1 MPMLLKRNPSN
12 GVITNQLPG
21 QPATPV
27 VLRGGHCHLFGA
39 DAGLRY
45 WGIPTGPISTQE
57 FRVTFGAGDNGC
69 ARGYSTPTLRP
80 VTWQGS
86 HTNALDKLVENGCN
100 FVRVFLSDG
109 VFLSGGAITSL
120 HPYER
125 ANFKWRIAAATRG
138 DQTAWSGAYFNRL
151 RDFVQA
157 ADLRGVVVQL
167 CLFTHHDFRG
177 GEEGPGHAYWAR
189 SFWNPA
195 NADDGE
201 NLVTISTAYL
211 DQGEEPGTPQDEEG
225 EEGEKAAL
233 RNQDFMNTAR
243 AGLMAVQRAFVHR
256 VLETV
261 CPHGNVILELMN
273 EPRLL
278 NDGTNPTDV
287 EPGAY
292 QGRWLNTATGWILAW
307 LAARPTITWRPL
319 VSANAAPPRPGLPY
333 DVDRWKQLPAPNH
346 YTQLDA
352 ISYHGLTGY
361 PAVTNPTPAAHC
373 GLPQLPAVD
382 TASIQRRV
390 TEHRGRHNGKSLI
403 CSTDAV
409 RDFPQRYPVEG
420 QAEKEGLLRRD
431 GQVVTSLEYEEQAPT
446 VHAERAR
453 ADLDNWAYDV
463 LRHGFG
469 RVGPDPREASV
480 HFQNHATTEP
490 SFRRIGQAAAAA
502 RAGGGTGTG
511 TGQWGASFL
520 RTAGGA
526 GNFWWAHRLNPE
538 AREIV
543 NQLGT
548 RQAQDAAGAQGVS
561 VLGWRY
567 DLAPAATSRIGCEA
581 DYHVVSVSDRE
592 QGAQVTPR
600 VAITLYAVDAAG
612 GLGAQL
618 GRAERVLASGAV
630 PGTLTLSA
638 EVAAGG
644 RYAAVVTGEVAI
656 TYANRAQGS
665 GEAILRFP
673 GLRVVAAP

>member
-1 MPMLLKRNPSN
+1 MPMLLKRNQSN
-12 GVITNQLPG
+12 GAIFNQLPG

-27 VLRGGHCHLFGA
+27 VLRGGHCHLFGV
-39 DAGLRY
+39 DTGLRF
-45 WGIPTGPISTQE
+45 WGIPTGPIAIQE
-57 FRVTFGAGDNGC
+57 FRTTFPPEDNGC
-69 ARGYSTPTLRP
+69 AGMHDSPTLRL
-80 VTWQGS
+80 VTWEGGYGLV
-86 HTNALDKLVENGCN
+86 LDKLVENGCN
-100 FVRVFLSDG
+100 FLRVFLSDG
-109 VFLSGGAITSL
+109 VFLFNGAITSL

-138 DQTAWSGAYFNRL
+138 DQTAWSAAYFNRL
-151 RDFVQA
+151 RDFVKA
-157 ADLRGVVVQL
+157 ADDRGVVVQL

-177 GEEGPGHAYWAR
+177 GQEGPGHAYWER

-195 NADDGE
+195 NADDGT
-201 NLVTISTAYL
+201 NLVTIATGYL
-211 DQGEEPGTPQDEEG
+211 DRGLEPGPALEEEIEEG
-225 EEGEKAAL
+225 QKAAL

-243 AGLMAVQRAFVHR
+243 AGLMAVQRAFVHK

-261 CPHGNVILELMN
+261 CPRDNVILELMN

-278 NDGTNPTDV
+278 NDGTNPLGM

-292 QGRWLNTATGWILAW
+292 QARWLNTATGWILAW
-307 LAARPTITWRPL
+307 LAARPITWRPL
-319 VSANAAPPRPGLPY
+319 ISANAAPPRPGLAY
-333 DVDRWKQLPAPNH
+333 DVDSWRLLAAPNH

-361 PAVTNPTPAAHC
+361 PAAANPTPGAYC
-373 GLPQLPAVD
+373 GLQQLPAVD

-390 TEHRGRHNGKSLI
+390 TEHRGKHNAKSLI

-420 QAEKEGLLRRD
+420 QVEKELLLRRD
-431 GQVVTSLEYEEQAPT
+431 GQVLTSLGYEEQAPT

-469 RVGPDPREASV
+469 RVGTDPREASV

-502 RAGGGTGTG
+502 RAGSGTGTG
-511 TGQWGASFL
+511 TGQWGASFV

-526 GNFWWAHRLNPE
+526 GNFWWAHRLNPT

-548 RQAQDAAGAQGVS
+548 HQAQEVAGAQGVS
-561 VLGWRY
+561 AIGWRY
-567 DLAPAATSRIGCEA
+567 DLAPVTTSRIGCEA
-581 DYHVVSVSDRE
+581 DYQVVSVSEGE

-600 VAITLYAVDAAG
+600 VAVTLYAVDAAG

-618 GRAERVLASGAV
+618 LRTERVLASGAG

-638 EVAAGG
+638 EVTAGG

-656 TYANRAQGS
+656 TYANRAQGN
-665 GEAILRFP
+665 GETILRFP
-673 GLRVVAAP
+673 GMRIVGAP